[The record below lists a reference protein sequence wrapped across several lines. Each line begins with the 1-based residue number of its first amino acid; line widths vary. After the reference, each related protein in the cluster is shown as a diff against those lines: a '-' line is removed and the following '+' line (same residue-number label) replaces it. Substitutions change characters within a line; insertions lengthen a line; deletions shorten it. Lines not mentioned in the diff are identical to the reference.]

1 MQVKVPLQITFRNLP
16 HSDAI
21 ATRIE
26 QQIEKLCHYC
36 DRILRCQVI
45 VEVPHQHHHKKNP
58 YHIRINLSLP
68 GEELVINRDN
78 SKTHHSNAYLAIRD
92 AFDAARRK
100 LKRFAKPQKAKKRA
114 FNDIHSC

>member
-26 QQIEKLCHYC
+26 QQLEKLCHYC
-36 DRILRCQVI
+36 DRILLCQVI
-45 VEVPHQHHHKKNP
+45 VEVPHQHHHGKNS

-68 GEELVINRDN
+68 GEELVI
-78 SKTHHSNAYLAIRD
+78 SKSKSGNDCDNAYIVIRD
-92 AFDAARRK
+92 AFNAAQRK
-100 LKRFAKPQKAKKRA
+100 LKRFAEPQKA
-114 FNDIHSC
+114 

>member
-1 MQVKVPLQITFRNLP
+1 MQAQVPLQITFRNLP

-26 QQIEKLCHYC
+26 QQFNKLCHYY

-45 VEVPHQHHHKKNP
+45 VEVPHQHHYEKNP

-68 GEELVINRDN
+68 GEKLVINRDKPEN
-78 SKTHHSNAYLAIRD
+78 YHDNAYIAIRD
-92 AFDAARRK
+92 AFNAAQRK
-100 LKRFAKPQKAKKRA
+100 LKRFAEPQKA
-114 FNDIHSC
+114 